1 MNIKFFLL
9 FTLTLWALSSETLN
23 TILGIVAIVL
33 WGTTIA
39 FARSLTEQIGPITSV
54 SLIYLI
60 GGTFGCGYLIARGKL
75 RENFTSLNPQYLLGC
90 GGLFVLYMVCFYLAI
105 GLATNRSQVLEVGLV
120 NYLWP
125 MLTLLVSVQIL
136 KMRASIFLVPGAIVA
151 TTGVFLA
158 TTQNQPISWQSFQTN
173 LTQNCTPYILALI
186 AAVSWAL
193 YSTLS
198 RKWAGDA
205 DNGAVSVFMLAT
217 GVILG
222 LARLFSP
229 EQTNWTGRAV
239 LELFYMAIG
248 PNLAYVFWE
257 RAMRKGDII
266 LVASCSYLTPFLS
279 TVISCC
285 YLGVLAGVKL
295 WVGCVLIIAGAIV
308 CKLSVKEETTIAA

>member
-1 MNIKFFLL
+1 MNFSK
-9 FTLTLWALSSETLN
+9 SSEALN
-23 TILGIVAIVL
+23 TIPGIVAIVL
-33 WGTTIA
+33 WSTSIA
-39 FARSLTEQIGPITSV
+39 FIRSLTEQIGSITSV

-60 GGTFGCGYLIARGKL
+60 GGTLGCGYLTARGKL
-75 RENFTSLNPQYLLGC
+75 RENFTSLNPRYLLGC
-90 GGLFVLYMVCFYLAI
+90 GGLFVLYIVCIYLAL
-105 GLATNRSQVLEVGLV
+105 GLAVNRNQVLEVGLV

-125 MLTLLVSVQIL
+125 MLTLFISIPIL
-136 KMRASIFLVPGAIVA
+136 KMRASISLIPGAIVA

-173 LTQNCTPYILALI
+173 LTQNCIPYILALI
-186 AAVSWAL
+186 ASVSWAL

-205 DNGAVSVFMLAT
+205 DSGVVSVFMLAA

-229 EQTNWTGRAV
+229 EHTSWTSRAV
-239 LELFYMAIG
+239 LELFYLAIG
-248 PNLAYVFWE
+248 PNLAYLFWE

-279 TVISCC
+279 TVISCL
-285 YLGVLAGVKL
+285 YLRILAGVKL

-308 CKLSVKEETTIAA
+308 CKLSVKEETTIAT